1 MLKKTWKTSLSNHIK
16 DNGYIL
22 EGAGQDDEKVP
33 NHVEIG
39 LFLGIEE
46 GADCIGEPTCQH
58 EEPKG
63 QASMLDDGWK
73 DEDDQPAHDQ
83 IEDEAKFFINFFG
96 KNLIKDAKDSRPPLN
111 NQNEITNPVVHDGQ
125 DHRRIAARDGDVD
138 HTVVNDSQD
147 ILVGRAIGHGVVD
160 GRGEKHEKE
169 ADDKDR
175 GPKSLEGSMETVSVD
190 GRIGQENQHPKGRN
204 CMGDC
209 IAHLFSERE
218 LFG

>member
-1 MLKKTWKTSLSNHIK
+1 MFPSPLNHIK
-16 DNGYIL
+16 DNSDVL

-46 GADCIGEPTCQH
+46 GADCIGETACQH
-58 EEPKG
+58 EEPEG
-63 QASMLDDGWK
+63 QASMLDNGWK
-73 DEDDQPAHDQ
+73 DEDDQPSHDQ
-83 IEDEAKFFINFFG
+83 VEDETKFFIDFFG
-96 KNLIKDAKDSRPPLN
+96 KNLIKNAKDGCPPLDDE
-111 NQNEITNPVVHDGQ
+111 NEITNPVVHNGQ
-125 DHRRIAARDGDVD
+125 NHWRIAARNSDVD
-138 HTVVNDSQD
+138 HAVVNDAQD
-147 ILVGRAIGHGVVD
+147 ILVGRTIGHGVVD

-175 GPKSLEGSMETVSVD
+175 GPKSLEGSMETISVD
-190 GRIGQENQHPKGRN
+190 GRIGQKYQHPKGRN
-204 CMGDC
+204 GMSDC

>member
-39 LFLGIEE
+39 LFLGIKE

-58 EEPKG
+58 EEPED

-83 IEDEAKFFINFFG
+83 IEDEAKFFIDLFG
-96 KNLIKDAKDSRPPLN
+96 KNLIKNAKDGGPPLDDE
-111 NQNEITNPVVHDGQ
+111 NEIANPVVHDGQ
-125 DHRRIAARDGDVD
+125 DNWRIAARNGDVN
-138 HTVVNDSQD
+138 HTVVNDAQD

-160 GRGEKHEKE
+160 GRGEKHEKK

-175 GPKSLEGSMETVSVD
+175 GPKGLKAPVEGVGVD
-190 GRIGQENQHPKGRN
+190 GRIGQKNQHPKGRN
-204 CMGDC
+204 GMGNC
-209 IAHLFSERE
+209 IAHFLSERE